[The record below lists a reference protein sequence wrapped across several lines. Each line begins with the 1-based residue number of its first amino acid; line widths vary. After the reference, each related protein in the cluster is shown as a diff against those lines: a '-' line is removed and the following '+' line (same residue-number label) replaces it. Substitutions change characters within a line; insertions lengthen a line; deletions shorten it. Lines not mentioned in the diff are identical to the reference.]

1 MSLLFYKEVSR
12 KRTIPLRRNTTDAL
26 MIQHLNPWENVNFRL
41 HDVHT
46 HGKGG
51 FSLHYA
57 TLRDIPAGSAWSY
70 ENKSTVINASRVEEN
85 VHHLVNSYDFLLV
98 VERMQESLVAMA
110 LIMGLD
116 VGNVLTTSSKVA
128 GRNYVYY
135 AKLPVAKACIKLEKS
150 YVPTAVEAYLDSDT
164 WHAMNY
170 GDYLLHSA
178 ANASLDLTI
187 ESLGKERF
195 VKALREYRRLGKLA
209 ETMCAPNVE
218 FPCSHQ
224 GIYQPSKAA
233 ANCYIK
239 DFGCGYQCL
248 DKIEMMPR
256 AKVEN

>member
-1 MSLLFYKEVSR
+1 MSFLFYKEVTH

-26 MIQHLNPWENVNFRL
+26 MIQHLNPWENFNFRS

-51 FSLHYA
+51 FSLQYA

-128 GRNYVYY
+128 GQNY
-135 AKLPVAKACIKLEKS
+135 ALLPVRKACIKLEKS

-170 GDYLLHSA
+170 GDYLLHA
-178 ANASLDLTI
+178 ATNASLDLTI

-195 VKALREYRRLGKLA
+195 VKALREYRRLGKLE
-209 ETMCAPNVE
+209 ETMCAPNVD
-218 FPCSHQ
+218 FPCSDL

-239 DFGCGYQCL
+239 DFGCGNQCL